1 MERTN
6 LNEFINALKS
16 AGKHGNPKQNWRLN
30 YAKTIHPDKFSG
42 ANAKTKAAAIIKF
55 ATESSLYNRI
65 KNAKTYDNARRIAND
80 YRAEK
85 NAQAK
90 KLEKTKVNIEHHGLT
105 LASRRKLIEKHKERI
120 QREKNAKELEKLLAK
135 SKKSKLRPVNAAEL
149 TRILASMK
157 PIKIRAQKFGATVRQ
172 LRNVGVQNMII
183 NNNIRPPSAPVRS
196 PPPPVRPP
204 SAPVRPP
211 SAPVRSPPPPVR
223 PPSAS
228 NTRANTVETYEI
240 FQPGVTNYTRMA
252 PENRPFAPRRSFFT
266 RLFSARP
273 ARNARSQ
280 SPPPQPRRRN

>member
-1 MERTN
+1 

-204 SAPVRPP
+204 SA
-211 SAPVRSPPPPVR
+211 
-223 PPSAS
+223 S